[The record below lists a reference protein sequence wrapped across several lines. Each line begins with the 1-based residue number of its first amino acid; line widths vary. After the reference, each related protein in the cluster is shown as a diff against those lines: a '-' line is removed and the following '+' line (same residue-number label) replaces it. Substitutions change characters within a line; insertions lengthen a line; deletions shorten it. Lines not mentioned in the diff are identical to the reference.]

1 MPSTKHENNDL
12 DFNDNASSHDGDD
25 VMSKTGKRRYF
36 PSNIPESY
44 VRNAQYG
51 TVYPYKVGSFESL
64 RLYRVADCTG
74 SVDKQGF
81 KIRRYSEPNRDTN
94 FLYYDTPEQYSRH
107 RRVNID
113 PNRMAEWHSLVAR
126 LFPDGKFSKA
136 AHTSWMNE
144 RQYRASR

>member
-1 MPSTKHENNDL
+1 MPSTKHQNDDL
-12 DFNDNASSHDGDD
+12 DFNDAASSHDGDD
-25 VMSKTGKRRYF
+25 DVTKTKKRRYF
-36 PSNIPESY
+36 PSNVPESY

-94 FLYYDTPEQYSRH
+94 FMYYDTPEQYMRH
-107 RRVNID
+107 RRVKLD
-113 PNRMAEWHSLVAR
+113 PSRITEWYSRVAR
-126 LFPDGKFSKA
+126 IFPEDKFSKEA
-136 AHTSWMNE
+136 YTSWMNE
-144 RQYRASR
+144 RKQRASH